1 MNIPSHLEKVK
12 EVDWTIQELKD
23 FELEGCLEPLVSDFS
38 FSESDPELGASPSKG
53 ESGSSSGSD

>member
-23 FELEGCLEPLVSDFS
+23 FELECKKEW
-38 FSESDPELGASPSKG
+38 ESGQVLGPVHLSKG
-53 ESGSSSGSD
+53 NEKQLIEIFQLFVNL